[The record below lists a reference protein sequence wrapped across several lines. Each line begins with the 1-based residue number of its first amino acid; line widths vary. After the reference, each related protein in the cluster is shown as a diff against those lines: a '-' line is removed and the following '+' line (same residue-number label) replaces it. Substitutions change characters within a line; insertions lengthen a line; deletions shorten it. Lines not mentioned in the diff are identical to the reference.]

1 MELIQKKV
9 YSMSEI
15 YKEIVFL
22 GTGTSEGVPR
32 VSCLTNGSNCK
43 VCNDAVK
50 PNSKNRRLNT
60 SLLLK
65 LKNSETQKNIIIDAG
80 KFFYQSAIKLFPEH
94 NVNSIDAVVLTHAHQ
109 DAAGGFDDLRDWT
122 NNTQSKIPI
131 YLRKVDLDV
140 VKKTFYYLVDTRE
153 ITSGGTVAKLEFN
166 LINDETINILGQNFI
181 PLNVNHGDNY
191 FANGYRI
198 DNFTYISDCSYIPMD
213 TMKKIKGSEII
224 VLDALRRGR
233 KHKSHLTL
241 EESIEIILDLKPK
254 VALFTDAC
262 HDIDHNEANEFLEIV
277 SEKSN
282 IKMQM
287 AYDGLSLKI

>member
-1 MELIQKKV
+1 MNNID
-9 YSMSEI
+9 
-15 YKEIVFL
+15 KEIVFL

-32 VSCLTNGSNCK
+32 VSCLTNNSNCI

-65 LKNSETQKNIIIDAG
+65 IKNPNSQKNIIIDAG
-80 KFFYQSAIKLFPEH
+80 KFFYQSAIKLFPIH
-94 NVNSIDAVVLTHAHQ
+94 NVDSIDAVILTHAHQ

-131 YLRKVDLDV
+131 YLRKVDLNV
-140 VKKTFYYLVDTRE
+140 VKKTFYYLVDTTK

-166 LINDETINILGQNFI
+166 VINDDKINILGQDFI
-181 PLNVNHGDNY
+181 PLNVNHGENY

-198 DNFTYISDCSYIPMD
+198 DDFSYISDCSYIPKD
-213 TMKKIKGSEII
+213 TMNKIKGSEII
-224 VLDALRRGR
+224 VLDALRQGR

-241 EESIEIILDLKPK
+241 EESIEIILELKPK
-254 VALFTDAC
+254 LAFFTDAC
-262 HDIDHNEANEFLEIV
+262 HDINHDDVNEFLEII
-277 SEKSN
+277 SEKSK

-287 AYDGLSLKI
+287 AYDGLSLKL

>member
-1 MELIQKKV
+1 
-9 YSMSEI
+9 MSEI

-94 NVNSIDAVVLTHAHQ
+94 NVTSIDAVVLTHAHQ

-122 NNTQSKIPI
+122 NNTQSSVPI
-131 YLRKVDLDV
+131 YLRKEDFDV
-140 VKKTFYYLVDTRE
+140 VKKTFYYLVDTNM
-153 ITSGGTVAKLEFN
+153 ISSGGTVAKLKFN
-166 LINDETINILGQNFI
+166 IIDNDHTIIENEKFI
-181 PLNVNHGDNY
+181 HLEVNHGNNF

-198 DNFTYISDCSYIPMD
+198 DDFSYISDCSFISQK
-213 TMKKIKGSEII
+213 TMNKMKGSKII
-224 VLDALRRGR
+224 VLDALRRNG
-233 KHKSHLTL
+233 KHKSHFTL
-241 EESIEIILDLKPK
+241 EEAIETIIELNPNH
-254 VALFTDAC
+254 AYFTDIC
-262 HDIDHNEANEFLEIV
+262 HDIEHNETNKYLAEI
-277 SEKSN
+277 SKKTN
-282 IKMQM
+282 INMQL
-287 AYDGLSLKI
+287 AYDGLKIKI

>member
-1 MELIQKKV
+1 MNNID
-9 YSMSEI
+9 
-15 YKEIVFL
+15 KEIVFL

-32 VSCLTNGSNCK
+32 VSCLTNNSNCI

-65 LKNSETQKNIIIDAG
+65 IKNPNSQKNIIIDAG
-80 KFFYQSAIKLFPEH
+80 KFFYQSAIKLFPIH
-94 NVNSIDAVVLTHAHQ
+94 NVDSIDAVILTHAHQ

-140 VKKTFYYLVDTRE
+140 VKKTFYYLVDTTK

-166 LINDETINILGQNFI
+166 VINDDKINILGQDFI
-181 PLNVNHGDNY
+181 PLNVNHGENY

-198 DNFTYISDCSYIPMD
+198 DDFSYISDCSYIPKD
-213 TMKKIKGSEII
+213 TMNKIKGSEII
-224 VLDALRRGR
+224 VLDALRQGR

-241 EESIEIILDLKPK
+241 EESIEIILELKPK
-254 VALFTDAC
+254 LAFFTDAC
-262 HDIDHNEANEFLEIV
+262 HDINHDDVNEFLEII
-277 SEKSN
+277 SEKSK

-287 AYDGLSLKI
+287 AYDGLSLKL

>member
-1 MELIQKKV
+1 MNNID
-9 YSMSEI
+9 
-15 YKEIVFL
+15 KEIVFL

-32 VSCLTNGSNCK
+32 VSCLTNDSNCI

-60 SLLLK
+60 SILLK
-65 LKNSETQKNIIIDAG
+65 ITNQKTQKNIIIDAG
-80 KFFYQSAIKLFPEH
+80 KFFYQSAIKLFPIH
-94 NVNSIDAVVLTHAHQ
+94 NVDSIDAVILTHAHQ

-131 YLRKVDLDV
+131 FLRKVDLDV
-140 VKKTFYYLVDTRE
+140 VKKTFYYLVDTTK

-166 LINDETINILGQNFI
+166 EINDEKINILGQDFI
-181 PLNVNHGDNY
+181 PLNVNHGENY

-198 DNFTYISDCSYIPMD
+198 DDFSYISDCSYIPKD

-224 VLDALRRGR
+224 VLDALRQGR

-241 EESIEIILDLKPK
+241 EESIEIILELKPK
-254 VALFTDAC
+254 LAFFTDAC
-262 HDIDHNEANEFLEIV
+262 HDINHEEVNEFLEII

-287 AYDGLSLKI
+287 AFDGLSLKI